1 MEVVETWV
9 VKGGGQ
15 GSWTD
20 QTLPHTSISRILHL
34 WLHYTDYTSVYLN
47 ILLWFVQDIPKWPR
61 LRKTKKLDFRELSD
75 VAGFIHSAGI
85 LQDIRWNTSQCEF
98 AIEHGETSLRM
109 AKNMPQTNCRMLCLS
124 TKHGRSSMGS
134 LKPKAE
140 LQLFC
145 MQRWELR
152 ENQHDLIFSTFQRQW
167 GLEKNPNPKLKFLWL
182 FSSTAVQ
189 HSESS

>member
-9 VKGGGQ
+9 VKVRGQ

-20 QTLPHTSISRILHL
+20 LTTYQYIAYITSLTSLYRLHL
-34 WLHYTDYTSVYLN
+34 CIFEHFIVRPRHT
-47 ILLWFVQDIPKWPR
+47 KWPR

-85 LQDIRWNTSQCEF
+85 LQDIRWNTSQSEF
-98 AIEHGETSLRM
+98 AIELGETSLRM
-109 AKNMPQTNCRMLCLS
+109 AENMPQTNCRMLCLS

-152 ENQHDLIFSTFQRQW
+152 ENQHDLSFFNIPVTVR
-167 GLEKNPNPKLKFLWL
+167 LEKNPNPKLKFLWL

>member
-9 VKGGGQ
+9 VKVRGQ

-20 QTLPHTSISRILHL
+20 QTLPHTSILRILHL
-34 WLHYTDYTSVYLN
+34 WLHYTDYTSSYLN
-47 ILLWFVQDIPKWPR
+47 ILLWW

-85 LQDIRWNTSQCEF
+85 LQDIRWNTSQSEF

-109 AKNMPQTNCRMLCLS
+109 AENMPQTNCRMLCLS

-152 ENQHDLIFSTFQRQW
+152 ENQHDLSFFNIPVTVR
-167 GLEKNPNPKLKFLWL
+167 LEKNPNPKLKFLWL